1 MKKNDFS
8 SNQPIDGDKKD
19 KSLDMGENLSEPIYP
34 KSKQPLDK
42 KEISL
47 KNNQFSEEK
56 KDVNSIKHPLDS
68 KSISI
73 EVKDHHDEKIAQIQ
87 TVKKMDKMMSLGAKQ
102 QIIAKKTFPKIPKLS
117 SSFILASNVNSPIFS
132 TLQTLVNQNENQSNI
147 DLLRKILKQIQNM
160 ETAQKEQEKKIEKIL
175 ILMENFDKRLLK
187 LEQKFDKLIGGMQK
201 TLNEIQE

>member
-1 MKKNDFS
+1 MKKKDFS
-8 SNQPIDGDKKD
+8 SNHPIDGDKND
-19 KSLDMGENLSEPIYP
+19 KSLDKMENLSKFIYP

-47 KNNQFSEEK
+47 KKNQSSEEK
-56 KDVNSIKHPLDS
+56 KDINSIKHLLDS
-68 KSISI
+68 KYISI
-73 EVKDHHDEKIAQIQ
+73 EVKDHHDEKIEQIQ
-87 TVKKMDKMMSLGAKQ
+87 TMKKMDKMMSLGAKQ

-132 TLQTLVNQNENQSNI
+132 TLQTLVNQNENPSNI
-147 DLLRKILKQIQNM
+147 DLLRKILNQIQNM
-160 ETAQKEQEKKIEKIL
+160 EKAQKEQEKRIVMLIENI
-175 ILMENFDKRLLK
+175 DKRLLK

>member
-1 MKKNDFS
+1 MKKKDFS
-8 SNQPIDGDKKD
+8 SNHPIDGDKND
-19 KSLDMGENLSEPIYP
+19 KSLDKVENLSKFIYP

-47 KNNQFSEEK
+47 KKNQSSEEK
-56 KDVNSIKHPLDS
+56 KDINSIKHLLDS
-68 KSISI
+68 KYISI

-132 TLQTLVNQNENQSNI
+132 TLQTLVNQNENPSNI
-147 DLLRKILKQIQNM
+147 DLLRKILNQIQNM
-160 ETAQKEQEKKIEKIL
+160 EKAQKEQEKRIVMLIENI
-175 ILMENFDKRLLK
+175 DKRLLK

>member
-1 MKKNDFS
+1 
-8 SNQPIDGDKKD
+8 
-19 KSLDMGENLSEPIYP
+19 
-34 KSKQPLDK
+34 
-42 KEISL
+42 
-47 KNNQFSEEK
+47 
-56 KDVNSIKHPLDS
+56 
-68 KSISI
+68 
-73 EVKDHHDEKIAQIQ
+73 
-87 TVKKMDKMMSLGAKQ
+87 MSLGAGQ

-132 TLQTLVNQNENQSNI
+132 TLQTLVNQNENPSNI
-147 DLLRKILKQIQNM
+147 DLLRKILMQIQNM